1 MQSISLPIVRRRQKV
16 EHCPIVPDVHRLER
30 PLAGHIGFELHGEAG
45 FVGVDFPAS
54 KVDARAWH
62 DLVGRYDGKKVELL
76 CDGKVM
82 VEKVWAGGKLTTNA
96 EPLLIGAETD
106 GGKAVRPFHGEVEE
120 AAVWARALFDD
131 EVAAL
136 SRR

>member
-1 MQSISLPIVRRRQKV
+1 MAATLFRFSFSVTA
-16 EHCPIVPDVHRLER
+16 
-30 PLAGHIGFELHGEAG
+30 LALAL
-45 FVGVDFPAS
+45 VGVS
-54 KVDARAWH
+54 V
-62 DLVGRYDGKKVELL
+62 
-76 CDGKVM
+76 
-82 VEKVWAGGKLTTNA
+82 AGA